1 MMNSNYDLV
10 PAIGEIYMMDFSGCG
25 NGRAGWRPGV
35 VLQNNIG
42 NIYSDY
48 VIAVPVTSSIKKVSQ
63 PTHVLLP
70 AVSGL
75 YMDSMVKCE
84 NPATIPK
91 SLVGRYITK
100 LSADFMR
107 EIAVASSVAT
117 GAISFLSAED
127 VLNVWKK
134 AVQMNASVWQ
144 SDEPITPIQQ
154 ASYCLHPG
162 IKEFT

>member
-10 PAIGEIYMMDFSGCG
+10 PAIGEVYMMDFSGCG
-25 NGRAGWRPGV
+25 NGQAGWRPGV

-42 NIYSDY
+42 NIYSDN
-48 VIAVPVTSSIKKVSQ
+48 VIALPITSSIKKVSQ

-70 AVSGL
+70 AVAGL

-91 SLVGRYITK
+91 TSVGRYIAK

-107 EIAVASSVAT
+107 EIAFASFVAT
-117 GAISFLSAED
+117 GAISFLSPAD

-134 AVQMNASVWQ
+134 VVQINASAWQ
-144 SDEPITPIQQ
+144 S
-154 ASYCLHPG
+154 A
-162 IKEFT
+162 

>member
-10 PAIGEIYMMDFSGCG
+10 PAIGEVYMMDFSGCG
-25 NGRAGWRPGV
+25 KGQAGWRPGV

-42 NIYSDY
+42 NIYSDN
-48 VIAVPVTSSIKKVSQ
+48 VIALPITSSIKKVSQ

-91 SLVGRYITK
+91 TSVGRYITK

-107 EIAVASSVAT
+107 ESAFASFVAH
-117 GAISFLSAED
+117 I
-127 VLNVWKK
+127 
-134 AVQMNASVWQ
+134 
-144 SDEPITPIQQ
+144 
-154 ASYCLHPG
+154 ASYCFFFEEARG
-162 IKEFT
+162 

>member
-10 PAIGEIYMMDFSGCG
+10 PAIGEVYMMDFTGSGNCQ
-25 NGRAGWRPGV
+25 AGWRPGV

-42 NIYSDY
+42 NIYSSNI
-48 VIAVPVTSSIKKVSQ
+48 IALPITSSIKKVSQ

-70 AVSGL
+70 AEAGL
-75 YMDSMVKCE
+75 YMESMVLCE

-91 SLVGRYITK
+91 TSVGRYITK
-100 LSADFMR
+100 LSAEFMR

-117 GAISFLSAED
+117 GAISYLSAED

-134 AVQMNASVWQ
+134 AVQMNASAWQ
-144 SDEPITPIQQ
+144 SV
-154 ASYCLHPG
+154 
-162 IKEFT
+162 